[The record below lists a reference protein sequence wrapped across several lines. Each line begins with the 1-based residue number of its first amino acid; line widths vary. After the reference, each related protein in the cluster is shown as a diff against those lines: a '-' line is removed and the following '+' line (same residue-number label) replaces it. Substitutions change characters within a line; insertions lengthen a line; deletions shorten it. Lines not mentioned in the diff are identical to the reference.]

1 MKHAA
6 TRALFDYWD
15 RLRAGRAAP
24 ERSEV
29 DPGSIRALLGDVFMI
44 ELGGTDPYAVRLAGT
59 RICSLLG
66 QEWKG
71 RSFTDPFAPRDWPEI
86 YRLLDGVAEAA
97 QPMVGGILGETEDGR
112 TIELELLVL
121 PLRHRGKTHARL
133 MGSLV
138 AADWPYWAGNIPVT
152 RFRLVS
158 IRHLEPASMP
168 RNEQEYAVAQVRS
181 GMGRLRVVPGGRA

>member
-1 MKHAA
+1 MRNAA
-6 TRALFDYWD
+6 TRALFDYWNC
-15 RLRAGRAAP
+15 LRAGRAAP
-24 ERSEV
+24 ERSDV
-29 DPGSIRALLGDVFMI
+29 DPGSIRTLLGDVFMI
-44 ELGGTDPYAVRLAGT
+44 ELGGMEPYAVRLAGT

-71 RSFTDPFAPRDWPEI
+71 RSFVEPFAPRDWPEI
-86 YRLLDGVAEAA
+86 HRLLDGVAESA
-97 QPMVGGILGETEDGR
+97 QPIVAGIQGETDDGR
-112 TIELELLVL
+112 DIDLELLVL

-138 AADWPYWAGNIPVT
+138 AADWPYWAGTIPVK

-158 IRHLEPASMP
+158 IRHLAPGTMHPE
-168 RNEQEYAVAQVRS
+168 EIDFTAQIRS